1 MIPLGKAEG
10 PPTPEGPSQE
20 VVTGRLT
27 DHHHHHRQEEDTPG
41 GQGREE
47 ITPNKLPPAMIRSE
61 HSIVVLVAASDKRM
75 HRSTLKVL
83 INLCGRADKHGECFP
98 SYDRIAAEAAADRR
112 TAINSVKWL
121 EKHHYLVRTL
131 RYVHGTEKVRQTS
144 NRYRV
149 SVPHDLPPD
158 HPYARFATGVVVAPS
173 LRGWPTDHQGGGVG
187 TTLNYSK
194 EHTPNNNSKELEQV
208 RGEEQ
213 EIPLEQERSDEQ
225 RLAQI
230 RAQAD
235 AFKAQRDR
243 RLAAKGGRL
252 DPGGRHP

>member
-1 MIPLGKAEG
+1 
-10 PPTPEGPSQE
+10 
-20 VVTGRLT
+20 
-27 DHHHHHRQEEDTPG
+27 
-41 GQGREE
+41 
-47 ITPNKLPPAMIRSE
+47 MIRSE

-98 SYDRIAAEAAADRR
+98 SYDRIAAEAAVDRR

-194 EHTPNNNSKELEQV
+194 RTHSKQQLQRTRASEGRRARDTP
-208 RGEEQ
+208 R
-213 EIPLEQERSDEQ
+213 
-225 RLAQI
+225 A
-230 RAQAD
+230 RAQRRAKARAD
-235 AFKAQRDR
+235 QSASRCLQSTTRSKVGSEGWAVGPRWPTSVKPR
-243 RLAAKGGRL
+243 CIGHIVPLGATPRSA
-252 DPGGRHP
+252 